1 MFGRWG
7 STFERKA
14 DAPSSGYSKETLKG
28 IIEVLDSFAYFNLW
42 PLRIWPSFDLGFR
55 RSAKGE
61 NRECPLQHPSKVKCR
76 GPEVFRGSARTNARL
91 PAMTDSRLSLHSGRA
106 RFVVH

>member
-1 MFGRWG
+1 MPRVEFTIFGHVPPGLAIW
-7 STFERKA
+7 
-14 DAPSSGYSKETLKG
+14 
-28 IIEVLDSFAYFNLW
+28 NLN
-42 PLRIWPSFDLGFR
+42 PQSARLLPSFDLGFR